1 MDQLNFPEDAQL
13 ELRSVNLENTQ
24 LRKQIHDIHH
34 QLVEKT
40 GDLEKQIKSLE
51 KYSEPAQVILYFKS
65 FCVNS
70 IGISLVGS
78 SVVQMWEAL
87 DLHWCLYNKYIY
99 TNNLCFFISWN
110 STWLPILCYH
120 CNNNN
125 SNNNN
130 NNNNNNNII
139 IIIIILTIIT
149 SSSCK

>member
-34 QLVEKT
+34 QFVEKT

-51 KYSEPAQVILYFKS
+51 KYSEPAQVILYLKS

-87 DLHWCLYNKYIY
+87 DLHWINHFLLDNSLGCGHMYSIDRDLSAVIIQPL
-99 TNNLCFFISWN
+99 NNWGQI
-110 STWLPILCYH
+110 
-120 CNNNN
+120 
-125 SNNNN
+125 
-130 NNNNNNNII
+130 
-139 IIIIILTIIT
+139 
-149 SSSCK
+149 